1 MERYDLD
8 GAEPGQTR
16 VRLTYDWSA
25 VPAELRQHITFPP
38 FPTSHLENSLA
49 NLGRLASG
57 G

>member
-1 MERYDLD
+1 M
-8 GAEPGQTR
+8 
-16 VRLTYDWSA
+16 RLTYDWSA

-49 NLGRLASG
+49 NLGKLASG